1 MLLLRISFTKRPM
14 FIQLVPGLAHGHL
27 EAELGGEELHEALL
41 VQLEGHVVDG
51 GAVAHVD
58 HLRGSDGV
66 A

>member
-1 MLLLRISFTKRPM
+1 M

>member
-1 MLLLRISFTKRPM
+1 M

-27 EAELGGEELHEALL
+27 EAEFGGEELHEALL